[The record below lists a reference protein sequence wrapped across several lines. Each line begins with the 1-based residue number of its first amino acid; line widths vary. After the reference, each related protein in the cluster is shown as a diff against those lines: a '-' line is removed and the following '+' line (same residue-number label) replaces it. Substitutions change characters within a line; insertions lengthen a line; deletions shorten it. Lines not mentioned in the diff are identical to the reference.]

1 MRATRFGHDGMVETI
16 HTAVK
21 GRARYKVSGLYRSE
35 SLKKSLESELENE
48 QGVRYVSAS
57 PLTGNVLVVFN
68 SDRTPNHIAALIE
81 AVVSQ
86 HGNGNREVS
95 LARISLS
102 SHMEKGEKSRTL
114 RETRKLVKGAEEQE
128 SERWHLLD
136 TQSVLTRYE
145 SSNLSGLSSD
155 AARRNLNKYG
165 PNLLPESI
173 PPSGW
178 SIFIDQFKSLP
189 VALLSV
195 AAGLSVVTGGIADAV
210 VIMGVVAIN
219 ATIGYVTESQSEKT
233 IQSLKGSVRPYATV
247 IRDGRSAEIKA
258 EDVVPGDILVLKPGS
273 YVAVDARLIES
284 DRLQIDESALTG
296 ESMPVMKSAEIIV
309 SPHEIPLADR
319 TNMVFMGTLVTGGGG
334 LAVVVATGRFTEMG
348 QIQLLVGEARPPETP
363 MEKQL
368 EKMGNQ
374 LVLICTGVCGL
385 VFFIGLLRGYGV
397 MEMLQS
403 SLSLAVAA
411 VPEGL
416 PAVATTTLALGIQEM
431 RRRRVLIRHLEAV
444 ETLGSVQTLC
454 LDKTGT
460 ITLNQMSVVAIYAG
474 MHRVEVCE
482 DRLIVDGNG
491 IEAADHEEL
500 LRLMQVGVLCTESE
514 VTIEGGEYTV
524 KGSSTENALFH
535 LAVKSGIDLQSLMK
549 SYPVVKMSQ
558 RSDNRNYMVTL
569 HTSDVEGRFLAVKGN
584 PDEVLA
590 MCRRQM
596 RDGAIISLGDEDIA
610 RLQAENERMAA
621 NALRVL
627 AMAYCEVDGEA
638 DGCASEEAF
647 IWLGL
652 VGMADP
658 IRKGVEELI
667 ATFHQAGIDTVM
679 ITGDQT
685 LTADAI
691 GKKLK
696 LNREG
701 ELEILDS
708 TRLAEIEPEVMEALA
723 KRVHVFA
730 RVSPA
735 HKLQIV
741 QALQKAGKVVAMTG
755 DGINDGPALKA
766 ADIGIAMG
774 QNGTAVAR
782 EVADVVLEQDDLQTM
797 AGAISQGRTI
807 YSNIRKAIHFLLATN
822 FSEIMV
828 MSVAMAGGLGQPLN
842 ARQLLWINLISD
854 IFPGLAL
861 AMEQPEPDVLN
872 RPPRD
877 PGEPI
882 IKTSDFKRITFE
894 SSTLAAASL
903 GAYGYGI
910 ARYGMGMQAGTIGF
924 MSLTFGQLLHALS
937 CRSEQLS
944 LFGREKLPT
953 NPYLN
958 IALGTSLGLQA
969 LTMVVPGLRS
979 FLGLAPIGLLDAAVI
994 GGSALL
1000 PLAVNEAT
1008 KGGGR

>member
-1 MRATRFGHDGMVETI
+1 
-16 HTAVK
+16 
-21 GRARYKVSGLYRSE
+21 
-35 SLKKSLESELENE
+35 
-48 QGVRYVSAS
+48 
-57 PLTGNVLVVFN
+57 
-68 SDRTPNHIAALIE
+68 
-81 AVVSQ
+81 
-86 HGNGNREVS
+86 
-95 LARISLS
+95 
-102 SHMEKGEKSRTL
+102 
-114 RETRKLVKGAEEQE
+114 
-128 SERWHLLD
+128 
-136 TQSVLTRYE
+136 
-145 SSNLSGLSSD
+145 
-155 AARRNLNKYG
+155 
-165 PNLLPESI
+165 
-173 PPSGW
+173 
-178 SIFIDQFKSLP
+178 
-189 VALLSV
+189 
-195 AAGLSVVTGGIADAV
+195 
-210 VIMGVVAIN
+210 
-219 ATIGYVTESQSEKT
+219 
-233 IQSLKGSVRPYATV
+233 
-247 IRDGRSAEIKA
+247 
-258 EDVVPGDILVLKPGS
+258 
-273 YVAVDARLIES
+273 
-284 DRLQIDESALTG
+284 
-296 ESMPVMKSAEIIV
+296 
-309 SPHEIPLADR
+309 
-319 TNMVFMGTLVTGGGG
+319 
-334 LAVVVATGRFTEMG
+334 
-348 QIQLLVGEARPPETP
+348 

-368 EKMGNQ
+368 ARMGNQ

-397 MEMLQS
+397 IEMLQS

-460 ITLNQMSVVAIYAG
+460 ITLNQMSVVEVYAG

-491 IEAADHEEL
+491 IEAVDHEEL

-514 VTIEGGEYTV
+514 VTIDGEEYTV
-524 KGSSTENALFH
+524 KGSSTENALFR
-535 LAVKSGIDLQSLMK
+535 LAMKSGIDLECLMK
-549 SYPVVKMSQ
+549 SYPVVKLSQ
-558 RSDNRNYMVTL
+558 RSENHNYMVTL
-569 HTSDVEGRFLAVKGN
+569 HTSDVEGKFLAVKGN

-590 MCRRQM
+590 MCCRQM
-596 RDGAIISLGDEDIA
+596 RDGAIIPLGDEDIA
-610 RLQAENERMAA
+610 RIQAENERMAG

-627 AMAYCEVDGEA
+627 AMAYCQADG
-638 DGCASEEAF
+638 DGCASEEGF

-755 DGINDGPALKA
+755 DGINDSPALKA

-882 IKTSDFKRITFE
+882 IKTSDFRRITFE

-910 ARYGMGMQAGTIGF
+910 ARYGMGVQAGTIGF
-924 MSLTFGQLLHALS
+924 MSLTFAQLLHALS
-937 CRSEQLS
+937 CRSEQHS

-958 IALGTSLGLQA
+958 IALGTSLALQA
-969 LTMVVPGLRS
+969 LTILVPGLRS

>member
-1 MRATRFGHDGMVETI
+1 MVEAI

-35 SLKKSLESELENE
+35 SLKKHLEIKLENE
-48 QGVRYVSAS
+48 HGISYVSAS

-102 SHMEKGEKSRTL
+102 SHMKDGERPRTL

-128 SERWHLLD
+128 REPWHLLD
-136 TQSVLTRYE
+136 AESILANYE
-145 SSNLSGLSSD
+145 SAKFSGLSSD
-155 AARRNLNKYG
+155 AATRNLNKYG

-173 PPSGW
+173 APSGW

-189 VALLSV
+189 VALLGV
-195 AAGLSVVTGGIADAV
+195 AAGLSALTGGIADAV

-273 YVAVDARLIES
+273 YVAADARLAES

-296 ESMPVMKSAEIIV
+296 ESMPVIKSTEIIV
-309 SPHEIPLADR
+309 SPNEIPLADR
-319 TNMVFMGTLVTGGGG
+319 MNMVFMGTLVTGGGG

-348 QIQLLVGEARPPETP
+348 RIQLLVGEARPPETP

-385 VFFIGLLRGYGV
+385 VFFIGLLRGYGL

-416 PAVATTTLALGIQEM
+416 PAVATMTLALGIQEM

-460 ITLNQMSVVAIYAG
+460 ITLNQMSVVAICAG
-474 MHRVEVCE
+474 AYRVEVCE

-491 IEAADHEEL
+491 IEAADYEEL
-500 LRLMQVGVLCTESE
+500 LRLIQVGVLCTESE

-524 KGSSTENALFH
+524 KGSSTENALFR
-535 LAVKSGIDLQSLMK
+535 LAMKSGVDLESLMK

-558 RSDNRNYMVTL
+558 RSENRNYMVTL
-569 HTSDVEGRFLAVKGN
+569 HTSDFEGKFLAVKGN

-596 RDGAIISLGDEDIA
+596 RAGAIIPLGDEDIA
-610 RLQAENERMAA
+610 RIQAENERMAG

-627 AMAYCEVDGEA
+627 AMAYCQADG
-638 DGCASEEAF
+638 DGCASEEGF

-755 DGINDGPALKA
+755 DGINDSPALKA

-882 IKTSDFKRITFE
+882 IKTSDFRRITFE

-910 ARYGMGMQAGTIGF
+910 ARYGMGVQAGTIGF
-924 MSLTFGQLLHALS
+924 MSLTFAQLLHALS
-937 CRSEQLS
+937 CRSEQHS

-958 IALGTSLGLQA
+958 IALGTSLALQA
-969 LTMVVPGLRS
+969 LTILVPGLRS

>member
-1 MRATRFGHDGMVETI
+1 
-16 HTAVK
+16 
-21 GRARYKVSGLYRSE
+21 
-35 SLKKSLESELENE
+35 
-48 QGVRYVSAS
+48 
-57 PLTGNVLVVFN
+57 
-68 SDRTPNHIAALIE
+68 
-81 AVVSQ
+81 
-86 HGNGNREVS
+86 
-95 LARISLS
+95 
-102 SHMEKGEKSRTL
+102 
-114 RETRKLVKGAEEQE
+114 
-128 SERWHLLD
+128 
-136 TQSVLTRYE
+136 
-145 SSNLSGLSSD
+145 
-155 AARRNLNKYG
+155 
-165 PNLLPESI
+165 
-173 PPSGW
+173 
-178 SIFIDQFKSLP
+178 
-189 VALLSV
+189 
-195 AAGLSVVTGGIADAV
+195 
-210 VIMGVVAIN
+210 
-219 ATIGYVTESQSEKT
+219 
-233 IQSLKGSVRPYATV
+233 
-247 IRDGRSAEIKA
+247 
-258 EDVVPGDILVLKPGS
+258 LVLKPGS
-273 YVAVDARLIES
+273 YVAADARLI
-284 DRLQIDESALTG
+284 DADHLQIDESALTG
-296 ESMPVMKSAEIIV
+296 ESMPVIKNTQVVV
-309 SPHEIPLADR
+309 SSRDVPLADR

-334 LAVVVATGRFTEMG
+334 LAGVVATGKFTEMG
-348 QIQLLVGEARPPETP
+348 KIQLLVGEAKAPETP

-368 EKMGNQ
+368 ERMGNQ
-374 LVLICTGVCGL
+374 LVLICGGVCGL
-385 VFFIGLLRGYGV
+385 VFGIGLLRGYGFLQ
-397 MEMLQS
+397 MLQS

-431 RRRRVLIRHLEAV
+431 RRRNVLIRHLEAV

-474 MHRVEVCE
+474 VHHVRLSE
-482 DRLIVDGNG
+482 DRLFVSDNG
-491 IEAADHEEL
+491 IKPMGCEEL
-500 LRLMQVGVLCTESE
+500 LRLIHVGVLCTESE
-514 VTIEGGEYTV
+514 VTIEEGEYTV
-524 KGSSTENALFH
+524 KGSSTENALFQ
-535 LAVKSGIDLQSLMK
+535 LAMTSGIDLGALMK
-549 SYPVVKMSQ
+549 RYPVVQMSQ
-558 RSDNRNYMVTL
+558 RSEKRNYMVTL
-569 HTSDVEGRFLAVKGN
+569 HTSEREGKFFAVKGN

-590 MCRRQM
+590 LCRRQM
-596 RDGAIISLGDEDIA
+596 REGAVLSLGDDDIA
-610 RLQAENERMAA
+610 RIQAENERMAGD
-621 NALRVL
+621 ALRVL
-627 AMAYCEVDGEA
+627 AMAYCEA
-638 DGCASEEAF
+638 DGNGSPGDDGF
-647 IWLGL
+647 VWLGL

-658 IRKGVEELI
+658 IRRGVEDLI
-667 ATFHQAGIDTVM
+667 ATFHEAGIDTVM
-679 ITGDQT
+679 ITGDQA

-691 GKKLK
+691 GKKLQ

-708 TRLAEIEPEVMEALA
+708 TQLAEIEPEVMEALA

-741 QALQKAGKVVAMTG
+741 QALQKAGRVVAMTG

-882 IKTSDFKRITFE
+882 IKTTDFKRITFE

-910 ARYGMGMQAGTIGF
+910 ARYGMGPQAGTIGF
-924 MSLTFGQLLHALS
+924 MSLTFAQLLHALS
-937 CRSEQLS
+937 CRSEQHS
-944 LFGREKLPT
+944 LFGQERLPS

-958 IALGTSLGLQA
+958 VALGTSLGLQA
-969 LTMVVPGLRS
+969 LTLLIPGLRA
-979 FLGLAPIGLLDAAVI
+979 FLGLTPIGLIDAAVI
-994 GGSALL
+994 GGTALL
-1000 PLAVNEAT
+1000 PLVVNETT
-1008 KGGGR
+1008 KGNRP

>member
-1 MRATRFGHDGMVETI
+1 MVETI
-16 HTAVK
+16 HAVVK

-35 SLKKSLESELENE
+35 LLKRNIEVGLEND
-48 QGVRYVSAS
+48 QGVSYVCAS
-57 PLTGNVLVVFN
+57 SLTGNVLVVFN
-68 SDRTPNHIAALIE
+68 SNRTPNDIAALLE
-81 AVVSQ
+81 QVVLK
-86 HGNGNREVS
+86 HLNGSGEIS
-95 LARISLS
+95 STRIPPASPGA
-102 SHMEKGEKSRTL
+102 ERDEPRTL
-114 RETRKLVKGAEEQE
+114 KETRKLVKHAQGQE
-128 SERWHLLD
+128 SAPWHLLEAE
-136 TQSVLTRYE
+136 SVLARHETSKYF
-145 SSNLSGLSSD
+145 GLSAD
-155 AARRNLNKYG
+155 AAKRNLNRYG

-178 SIFIDQFKSLP
+178 SILLDQFNSLP
-189 VALLSV
+189 VALLGV
-195 AAGLSVVTGGIADAV
+195 AAGISVLTGGIADAL

-233 IQSLKGSVRPYATV
+233 IQSLKGSVRPFATV
-247 IRDGRSAEIKA
+247 IRGGRSGEVKA
-258 EDVVPGDILVLKPGS
+258 EDVVPGDIFVLKPGS
-273 YVAVDARLIES
+273 YVAADARVVEA

-296 ESMPVMKSAEIIV
+296 ESLPVIKNTQLIV
-309 SPHEIPLADR
+309 SPQTIPLADR

-334 LAVVVATGRFTEMG
+334 LAVVVATGKFTEMG
-348 QIQLLVGEARPPETP
+348 QIQLLVGEARPPQTP

-368 EKMGNQ
+368 GKVGNQ
-374 LVLICTGVCGL
+374 LVLICGGVCGL
-385 VFFIGLLRGYGV
+385 VFIVGLLRGYGWI
-397 MEMLQS
+397 EMLQS
-403 SLSLAVAA
+403 TLSLAVSA

-416 PAVATTTLALGIQEM
+416 PTVATTTLALGIQEM

-460 ITLNQMSVVAIYAG
+460 ITLNQMAAVAIYAG
-474 MHRVEVCE
+474 IHRVEVAQ
-482 DRLIVDGNG
+482 DRLIIDGNR
-491 IEAADHEEL
+491 IQVADCEEL
-500 LRLMQVGVLCTESE
+500 LRLMQVGILCSESE
-514 VTIEGGEYTV
+514 VTFERGAYIV
-524 KGSSTENALFH
+524 KGSSTESALFH
-535 LAVKSGIDLQSLMK
+535 LAMKSGIDLQNLMQ
-549 SYPVVKMSQ
+549 SNPLVKLSQ
-558 RSDNRNYMVTL
+558 RSENRNYMMTL
-569 HTSDVEGRFLAVKGN
+569 HSSEVAGRFLAVKGN

-590 MCRRQM
+590 LCRRQM
-596 RDGAIISLGDEDIA
+596 LDGAILPLGDDDIA
-610 RLQAENERMAA
+610 RLQTENERMSG

-627 AMAYCEVDGEA
+627 AMAYCEA
-638 DGCASEEAF
+638 DGADCASEDGF

-658 IRKGVEELI
+658 IRKGVEELV
-667 ATFHQAGIDTVM
+667 ATFHEAGIDTVM

-708 TRLAEIEPEVMEALA
+708 TQLAEIEPEIMEALA
-723 KRVHVFA
+723 NRVHVFA
-730 RVSPA
+730 RVSPS

-797 AGAISQGRTI
+797 AAAIGQGRTI

-822 FSEIMV
+822 FSEIML

-842 ARQLLWINLISD
+842 ARQLLWINFISD

-861 AMEQPEPDVLN
+861 AMEEPEPDILN

-877 PGEPI
+877 PKEPI
-882 IKTSDFKRITFE
+882 IKTADYKRITFE
-894 SSTLAAASL
+894 SATLATASL

-910 ARYGMGMQAGTIGF
+910 ARYGIGAQAGTIGF
-924 MSLTFGQLLHALS
+924 MSLTCGELLHALS
-937 CRSEQLS
+937 CRSERHS
-944 LFGREKLPT
+944 LFGREAVPS

-958 IALGTSLGLQA
+958 LALGTSLGLQV
-969 LTMVVPGLRS
+969 LTLLLPGLRS
-979 FLGLAPIGLLDAAVI
+979 FLGLTPIGLLDAAVVA
-994 GGSALL
+994 GSALL
-1000 PLAVNEAT
+1000 PLAINEAT
-1008 KGGGR
+1008 KESS

>member
-1 MRATRFGHDGMVETI
+1 MVETI

-35 SLKKSLESELENE
+35 SLKKNIEVGLENH
-48 QGVRYVSAS
+48 QGITYVSAS

-68 SDRTPNHIAALIE
+68 SDRTPDDIASLIE
-81 AVVSQ
+81 ALVSP
-86 HGNGNREVS
+86 HGNGHRQALV
-95 LARISLS
+95 AQIFPLS
-102 SHMEKGEKSRTL
+102 RVEECEQGRTS
-114 RETRKLVKGAEEQE
+114 RETRKLIKRAEEPE
-128 SERWHLLD
+128 SEPCHLLD
-136 TQSVLTRYE
+136 AESVLTQYE
-145 SSNLSGLSSD
+145 SSKAFGLSED
-155 AARRNLNKYG
+155 AARTNLNKFG
-165 PNLLPESI
+165 PNLLPESV

-178 SIFIDQFKSLP
+178 SIFIDQFMSLP
-189 VALLSV
+189 VGLLSV
-195 AAGLSVVTGGIADAV
+195 TAGLSVLTGGVADAI
-210 VIMGVVAIN
+210 VIMGVVGIN
-219 ATIGYVTESQSEKT
+219 AVIGYLTESQSEKT

-247 IRDGRSAEIKA
+247 LRAGRSVEVKT
-258 EDVVPGDILVLKPGS
+258 ENVVPGDILVLGPGN
-273 YVAVDARLIES
+273 YVAADARVVDA

-296 ESMPVMKSAEIIV
+296 ESMPVEKNTEIIV
-309 SPHEIPLADR
+309 APYEVPLANK
-319 TNMVFMGTLVTGGGG
+319 TNMVFMGTLVIGGRG
-334 LAVVVATGRFTEMG
+334 LAVVVATGKFTEMG
-348 QIQLLVGEARPPETP
+348 QIQLLVGEARAPETP

-368 EKMGNQ
+368 ERMGNQ
-374 LVLICTGVCGL
+374 LVLICSGVCGL
-385 VFFIGLLRGYGV
+385 VFFIGLLRGYA
-397 MEMLQS
+397 MLEMLKN

-460 ITLNQMSVVAIYAG
+460 ITLNQMSAVAIYAG
-474 MHRVEVCE
+474 IHRIEVCE
-482 DRLIVDGNG
+482 DQPIIDGNE
-491 IEAADHEEL
+491 IEAAKYEEL

-514 VTIEGGEYTV
+514 VTIEKGGYAV
-524 KGSSTENALFH
+524 KGSSTENALFR
-535 LAVKSGIDLQSLMK
+535 LASESGIDVRTLVK

-558 RSDNRNYMVTL
+558 RSENRNYMVTL
-569 HTSDVEGRFLAVKGN
+569 HTSDIEGKFLAVKGN

-590 MCRRQM
+590 MCCRQM
-596 RDGAIISLGDEDIA
+596 RDGAISPLGNEDIT
-610 RLQAENERMAA
+610 RIQAENERMAGS
-621 NALRVL
+621 ALRVL
-627 AMAYCEVDGEA
+627 AMAYCQA
-638 DGCASEEAF
+638 DGDGRGSEEGF

-658 IRKGVEELI
+658 IRRGVEELI
-667 ATFHQAGIDTVM
+667 ATFHHAGIDTVM

-708 TRLAEIEPEVMEALA
+708 TQLAEIKPDVMEAIA
-723 KRVHVFA
+723 KKVHVFA
-730 RVSPA
+730 RVSPS

-766 ADIGIAMG
+766 ADIGVAMG

-782 EVADVVLEQDDLQTM
+782 EVADVVLERDDLQTM

-828 MSVAMAGGLGQPLN
+828 MTVAMAGGVGQPLN

-872 RPPRD
+872 HPPRD
-877 PGEPI
+877 PGAPI
-882 IKTSDFKRITFE
+882 IQTSDLKRLAFE
-894 SSTLAAASL
+894 SSALATASL

-910 ARYGMGMQAGTIGF
+910 ARYGMGTQAGTIGF
-924 MSLTFGQLLHALS
+924 MSLTIGQLIHALS
-937 CRSEQLS
+937 CRSEQRS
-944 LFGREKLPT
+944 VFGPERLPP

-958 IALGTSLGLQA
+958 IALGTSLALQA
-969 LTMVVPGLRS
+969 LTVAVPGLRS
-979 FLGLAPIGLLDAAVI
+979 FLGLAPIGLMDAAVI
-994 GGSALL
+994 SGSALL

-1008 KGGGR
+1008 KGGTR

>member
-1 MRATRFGHDGMVETI
+1 MVETI

-35 SLKKSLESELENE
+35 SLKKHIEIELENE

-68 SDRTPNHIAALIE
+68 SDRTPNHIASLIE

-95 LARISLS
+95 LARISPP
-102 SHMEKGEKSRTL
+102 SHIEEREKARTL

-128 SERWHLLD
+128 SEPWHLLD
-136 TQSVLTRYE
+136 AESVLAKYK
-145 SSNLSGLSSD
+145 SSKFSGLSSD
-155 AARRNLNKYG
+155 AAGRNLNKYG

-195 AAGLSVVTGGIADAV
+195 AAGLSVATGGIADAV

-233 IQSLKGSVRPYATV
+233 IQSLKGSVRPYATAV
-247 IRDGRSAEIKA
+247 RDARSAEIKA

-273 YVAVDARLIES
+273 YVAADARLIES

-296 ESMPVMKSAEIIV
+296 ESMPVMKSAEIVV

-334 LAVVVATGRFTEMG
+334 LAVVVATGRFTQMG
-348 QIQLLVGEARPPETP
+348 QIQLLVGETRAPETP

-397 MEMLQS
+397 MAMLQS

-474 MHRVEVCE
+474 MHRVEISE
-482 DRLIVDGNG
+482 DRLLVDGNR
-491 IEAADHEEL
+491 IEPADHEEL

-524 KGSSTENALFH
+524 KGSSTENALFR
-535 LAVKSGIDLQSLMK
+535 LAMKSGIDLESLMK

-558 RSDNRNYMVTL
+558 RSDKRNYMVTL

-596 RDGAIISLGDEDIA
+596 RDGAIIPLGDEDIA
-610 RLQAENERMAA
+610 RLQAENERMAG

-627 AMAYCEVDGEA
+627 AMAYCEVDGAA
-638 DGCASEEAF
+638 DGFASEEGF

-755 DGINDGPALKA
+755 DGINDSPALKA

-822 FSEIMV
+822 FSEIIV

-872 RPPRD
+872 RNPRD

-882 IKTSDFKRITFE
+882 IKTSDFRRITFE

-924 MSLTFGQLLHALS
+924 MSLAFAQLLHALS
-937 CRSEQLS
+937 CRSEQHS
-944 LFGREKLPT
+944 LFGREKLPP

-958 IALGTSLGLQA
+958 VALGTSLGFQA
-969 LTMVVPGLRS
+969 LTILVPGLRS